1 MRTEKVKPLHGM
13 GMASKSKELVYERKR
28 GGEKNPG
35 ILIKP
40 GDEGKW
46 KEKCSS
52 RIEKHKPISFW
63 SASRSTATNLQGF
76 GDTARKPVLKTWI
89 VNPCFLWQN
98 EADRQKRLW
107 NVTDPRLN
115 SWIIP
120 FILENTGHFQE
131 NKTHSVKGILDRP
144 RAGGQVRKKRPVQ
157 HLREVTDKAFIILS
171 L

>member
-1 MRTEKVKPLHGM
+1 MVREWYQK
-13 GMASKSKELVYERKR
+13 AKSLFMKGKGE
-28 GGEKNPG
+28 EKNPG
-35 ILIKP
+35 SLIKLR
-40 GDEGKW
+40 DEEKR

-63 SASRSTATNLQGF
+63 SASPSTATNLQGF

-89 VNPCFLWQN
+89 VSPCFLWQD

-107 NVTDPRLN
+107 NVTEPRLN

-120 FILENTGHFQE
+120 FIPENTVHFQE

-144 RAGGQVRKKRPVQ
+144 RAGGQGRKKKIGQ
-157 HLREVTDKAFIILS
+157 HLSELADKAFIILS